1 MWISLAAFSTV
12 QDEHGFW
19 APESMIYSFDYWQPN
34 FQSSLFSHFNLQ
46 PVISL
51 NLEGKEKKGLMK
63 GMESTFIEYLP
74 SAK

>member
-1 MWISLAAFSTV
+1 
-12 QDEHGFW
+12 
-19 APESMIYSFDYWQPN
+19 MIYSFDYWHPN
-34 FQSSLFSHFNLQ
+34 FQYSLFSHFNLQ